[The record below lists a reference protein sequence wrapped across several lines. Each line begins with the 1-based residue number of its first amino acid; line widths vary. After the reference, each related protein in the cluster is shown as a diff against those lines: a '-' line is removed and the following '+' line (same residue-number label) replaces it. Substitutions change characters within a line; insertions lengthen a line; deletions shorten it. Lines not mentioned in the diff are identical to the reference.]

1 METQRFNH
9 SIALQDAGLT
19 YSTVLHDRL
28 FKEYDWLT
36 TAKIQSQ
43 QLFDLSRRILQ
54 GRHGYA
60 TNEQECSSYKLWTTG
75 IVRAVGE
82 FVEVESM
89 EVRTKVA

>member
-19 YSTVLHDRL
+19 YLHDRL

-43 QLFDLSRRILQ
+43 QWFDLSRRILQ
-54 GRHGYA
+54 GRHGYT
-60 TNEQECSSYKLWTTG
+60 TNEEEFSSYKLWS